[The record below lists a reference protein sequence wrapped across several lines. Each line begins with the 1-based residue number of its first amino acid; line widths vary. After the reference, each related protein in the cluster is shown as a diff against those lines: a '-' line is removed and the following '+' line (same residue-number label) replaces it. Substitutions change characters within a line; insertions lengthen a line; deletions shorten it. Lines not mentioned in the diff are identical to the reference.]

1 MSQFKREQ
9 TEPFSKA
16 VARFDSLYSHLSEL
30 KAPIYKNELSSLSL
44 QTLKLV
50 TPYLLSNGAA
60 KIYGDWL
67 QSELSL
73 NREVTRDR
81 IVQCVIHLENN
92 DKFKLDR
99 DRGIP
104 HHLAATQLGILDAVP
119 DPIIPAFLAQGLPP
133 VTPSSTNPAR
143 QRSLSG
149 GSACPS
155 RHDQP
160 ARGQSARPGS
170 QNSRPGSK
178 TFSRPG
184 SANSVRSN
192 NSAYS
197 RPGSKSRES
206 STDNLKEVFTV
217 PLKLF
222 SLL

>member
-1 MSQFKREQ
+1 MSCHN
-9 TEPFSKA
+9 SKGSKQNA

-30 KAPIYKNELSSLSL
+30 KAPISKNELSRLSL
-44 QTLKLV
+44 QTLKLI
-50 TPYLLSNGAA
+50 TQYLLSNGVA

-73 NREVTRDR
+73 DREVTRDR
-81 IVQCVIHLENN
+81 IVKCVIRLENN

-99 DRGIP
+99 YWGIS
-104 HHLAATQLGILDAVP
+104 HHLAATQLGILDAVT

-155 RHDQP
+155 RRDQP
-160 ARGQSARPGS
+160 ARGQSA
-170 QNSRPGSK
+170 
-178 TFSRPG
+178 RPG

-206 STDNLKEVFTV
+206 STD
-217 PLKLF
+217 
-222 SLL
+222 SLTGQRKSLQYH